1 MGNVRRRVSGCA
13 VLIPVAGALLLGL
26 GCARNGAQAGPARAV
41 IERVDGPYLEAGTAF
56 NAELER
62 PVGIGISKAGDPFVA
77 RVMIGLEAA
86 TGEVVI
92 PAGAR
97 VFGRVTWV
105 DRASDAVGIKL
116 DTIETVR
123 GPATLHA
130 TIERIGYFAY
140 SALATNPSIGRP
152 PYDVLLR
159 FSATAIGGGPP
170 SEPDAVTESP
180 PSSPTVAASARLVL
194 LDRIIPPGVSVERP
208 PREELDPRR

>member
-1 MGNVRRRVSGCA
+1 MGNVRQSLSACV

-41 IERVDGPYLEAGTAF
+41 IERVNGPYLEAGTAF

-62 PVGIGISKAGDPFVA
+62 PVGIGISKAGDPFAA
-77 RVMIGLEAA
+77 RVTIALEAA

-97 VFGRVTWV
+97 VVGRVTWV
-105 DRASDAVGIKL
+105 DGGSDAVGIKL

-130 TIERIGYFAY
+130 TIERIGDLAY
-140 SALATNPSIGRP
+140 SVLTTNHSIGRP
-152 PYDVLLR
+152 SYDVLLR

-170 SEPDAVTESP
+170 SEPDAVTESLT
-180 PSSPTVAASARLVL
+180 SSPTVAASARLVL

-208 PREELDPRR
+208 REELEPGR